1 MSHGF
6 YNLEHHVADAIE
18 RIARDREACGADPL
32 GERMPNFVGDVR
44 RRLGSVLI
52 ELGERVGGPTVRA
65 PRPPA
70 PLPTH
75 TPMFGF

>member
-1 MSHGF
+1 MNHGF

-18 RIARDREACGADPL
+18 CIAHDREACGTGRT
-32 GERMPNFVGDVR
+32 GERVSGFVGEVR

-65 PRPPA
+65 PQSPA

>member
-6 YNLEHHVADAIE
+6 YNLEHHVADTIE
-18 RIARDREACGADPL
+18 RIAHDREVCGIGPT
-32 GERMPNFVGDVR
+32 GKQESGFVGEVR
-44 RRLGSVLI
+44 RRFGSVLI

-65 PRPPA
+65 PQPPA
-70 PLPTH
+70 PLSTH